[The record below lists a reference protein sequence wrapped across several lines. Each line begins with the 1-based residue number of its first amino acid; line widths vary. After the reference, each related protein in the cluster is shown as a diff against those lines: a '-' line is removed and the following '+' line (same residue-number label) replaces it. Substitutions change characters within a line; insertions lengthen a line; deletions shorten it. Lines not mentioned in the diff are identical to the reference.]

1 MEIRKNSER
10 PAEGR
15 NKDLGCHHL
24 QNTVG
29 FEQTRVRAK
38 AGLNRRC
45 RPPSPRMAPYI
56 EGLPRGP
63 KDPLQALPH
72 PATRLVPH
80 TSRRNGLRLLR
91 LVEGDRKGG
100 GGGSRPRAPVVASG
114 CGHTCTSRVRRGDAG
129 NFPSHAPMW
138 VRTTCKMSSPGS
150 FVGHA
155 LRLLETDLRCG
166 RKEKAPSP
174 HRHRASVP

>member
-100 GGGSRPRAPVVASG
+100 GGGRGRARPLLHRDVDTRVHHAYGVGMRATFPATPLCESG
-114 CGHTCTSRVRRGDAG
+114 PLAKCPLQGV
-129 NFPSHAPMW
+129 
-138 VRTTCKMSSPGS
+138 
-150 FVGHA
+150 
-155 LRLLETDLRCG
+155 L
-166 RKEKAPSP
+166 
-174 HRHRASVP
+174 

>member
-100 GGGSRPRAPVVASG
+100 GGPAAARARCCIGMWTHVYITRTAWG
-114 CGHTCTSRVRRGDAG
+114 CGQLSQPRPYVSQDHLQNVLSREFCRARPKAAGD
-129 NFPSHAPMW
+129 
-138 VRTTCKMSSPGS
+138 
-150 FVGHA
+150 
-155 LRLLETDLRCG
+155 
-166 RKEKAPSP
+166 
-174 HRHRASVP
+174 